1 MLLALPSVI
10 APLPEGRNSS
20 ALRWTGSTRWQGLM
34 KQSEVAAF
42 WQRRGRIGR
51 GSLALL
57 ALVCAAVVGIGLV
70 VGVGQLSGTTK
81 SVRPATATAI
91 QTSLPPSPSPAPVLK
106 ALDPAAP
113 EPTAAGLSAALAA
126 AAANPALGTLTGR
139 ILDSQTG
146 AVLFDKSAGQA
157 LQPGSTMKLYT
168 AIAAAQSIKPGTRIT
183 TKVVAG
189 IAPGQIVLIGGGDPT
204 LSTTDTSPYYPG
216 SATVAQLAAAIKP
229 ALSGPVTSIVVDDSA
244 FAGAPEAT
252 GWGAGDAP
260 STYAA
265 SIYPVM
271 VDGGRAGPGEDAMRS
286 ANPDLAAAKALAKA
300 LGFPAAKTERGAAS
314 PAAAVLGSVQ
324 SAPIEDLIEQALTQS
339 DNVLAECIGRQIA
352 IANGMEPSFTGTVNA
367 TNKVLAELGVDTTG
381 RTAFDAS
388 GLSQQDLA
396 SAASIASVLAV
407 ANDGKFPLTDTVNSA
422 LAIAGYNGTLA
433 TRFQAGPA
441 AAAVGDVRAKTGT
454 LTAVSALAGTV
465 VTKDGRLLIFALLSN
480 GGTNTTAARA
490 ALDEIAAVLAGC
502 GCR

>member
-1 MLLALPSVI
+1 
-10 APLPEGRNSS
+10 
-20 ALRWTGSTRWQGLM
+20 M
-34 KQSEVAAF
+34 KRFEVVAF
-42 WQRRGRIGR
+42 WRRRGRIGR
-51 GSLALL
+51 GSLALF
-57 ALVCAAVVGIGLV
+57 ALICAAALGIGV
-70 VGVGQLSGTTK
+70 VIGVRQFAGPTK
-81 SVRPATATAI
+81 SVRSATAAAI
-91 QTSLPPSPSPAPVLK
+91 QTSLPPSPSPAPLLK
-106 ALDPAAP
+106 TLDPNAP

-139 ILDSQTG
+139 VIDSQTG
-146 AVLFDKSAGQA
+146 AVLFDQNAGQA
-157 LQPGSTMKLYT
+157 LQPGSTIKLYA

-189 IAPGQIVLIGGGDPT
+189 TAPGQIVLIGGGDPT
-204 LSTTDTSPYYPG
+204 LSTTDASPYYPG
-216 SATVAQLAAAIKP
+216 SATVAQLAAVIKP

-244 FAGAPEAT
+244 FAGPPEAT
-252 GWGAGDAP
+252 GWGTGDAP

-265 SIYPVM
+265 PIYPVM
-271 VDGGRAGPGEDAMRS
+271 VDGGRAVPGEDAMRS
-286 ANPDLAAAKALAKA
+286 ANPDLAAARVLAEA

-314 PAAAVLGSVQ
+314 PTTAVLGSVQ

-352 IANGMEPSFTGTVNA
+352 IAKGLEPSFTGAVNA
-367 TNKVLAELGVDTTG
+367 INKVLVELGVDTTG
-381 RTAFDAS
+381 RTAYDAS

-407 ANDGKFPLTDTVNSA
+407 ANGGKFPLTDTVNSA

-433 TRFQAGPA
+433 TRFQSGSA
-441 AAAVGDVRAKTGT
+441 AAAAGDVRAKTGT

-465 VTKDGRLLIFALLSN
+465 VTKDGRLLVFALLSN
-480 GGTNTTAARA
+480 GGPDTNAARA
-490 ALDEIAAVLAGC
+490 GLDNVAAVLAGC